1 MEFDLLYLYSDL
13 YKRSI
18 ETETIQSTNI
28 LGLVVVAVAFG
39 IAIAKLGDEAR
50 TMANLFHNMMAISMK
65 ITQWVIFISPGGIM
79 FLVASE
85 VLKIEDMGKVVGS
98 LGFYFAT
105 VCIGLAIQGFIVLP
119 ILYFLLA
126 RRNPFTFLKNI
137 SSAVVTG
144 FGTAS
149 RLVII
154 LKK

>member
-1 MEFDLLYLYSDL
+1 M
-13 YKRSI
+13 
-18 ETETIQSTNI
+18 
-28 LGLVVVAVAFG
+28 VVAVAFG

-50 TMANLFHNMMAISMK
+50 TMANFFHNMMAISMK
-65 ITQWVIFISPGGIM
+65 ITQWVIFISPLGIM

-85 VLKIEDMGKVVGS
+85 VLKIDDLGKVVGS

-105 VCIGLAIQGFIVLP
+105 VCIGLGIQGFIVLP

-126 RRNPFTFLKNI
+126 RRNPFPFIRNI

-149 RLVII
+149 RWVTFYQNSVRNSLYDNVNLLRI
-154 LKK
+154 